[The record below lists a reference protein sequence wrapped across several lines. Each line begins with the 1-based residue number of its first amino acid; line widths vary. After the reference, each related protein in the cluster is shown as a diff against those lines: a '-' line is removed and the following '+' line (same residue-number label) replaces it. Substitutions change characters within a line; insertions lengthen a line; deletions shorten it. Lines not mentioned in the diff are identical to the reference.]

1 MPEWVLTENRSWN
14 EQYVF
19 RALLMFSNAFRVLFE
34 SMYALL
40 RMPELIRR
48 ALGAPDA
55 EPGWRESLDSSR
67 REHPLGVPRPGD
79 GCHALSC

>member
-14 EQYVF
+14 ERYVI
-19 RALLMFSNAFRVLFE
+19 RALPMFSNAFRVLFE

-48 ALGAPDA
+48 PLGAPEA
-55 EPGWRESLDSSR
+55 EPMGGGSPWIR
-67 REHPLGVPRPGD
+67 REGNILWGGVPRPED
-79 GCHALSC
+79 GATP